1 MADSDPSKPPR
12 SAFLLFT
19 SMAYQMGLAIGLGV
33 WLGLK
38 ADGAWGVGQHPFTV
52 LGSLLGT
59 AIALYIVIKEA
70 QK

>member
-1 MADSDPSKPPR
+1 MGKPDR
-12 SAFLLFT
+12 RSSQSAFLRFS

-38 ADGAWGVGQHPFTV
+38 ADEAWWPEQHFFTV
-52 LGSLLGT
+52 AGSLLGT
-59 AIALYIVIKEA
+59 GIALYVVIKEA